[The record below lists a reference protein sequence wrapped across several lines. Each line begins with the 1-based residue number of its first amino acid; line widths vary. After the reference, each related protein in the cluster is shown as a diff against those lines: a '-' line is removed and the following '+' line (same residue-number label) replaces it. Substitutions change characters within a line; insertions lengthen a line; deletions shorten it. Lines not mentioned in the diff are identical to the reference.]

1 MPKERKKPTKC
12 WPEIRVTRLG
22 ELFNLGRLLK
32 ITKVAKIL
40 GYFFPTEKA
49 TYVLILTENGFG
61 YI

>member
-40 GYFFPTEKA
+40 GYFFPQKKLPM
-49 TYVLILTENGFG
+49 Y
-61 YI
+61 